1 MENLED
7 RLKTMVR
14 TFRRECHRVLESER
28 TTIHGA
34 DGMLMVLQLAIAEV
48 NKQESGEF
56 SVALSDVLVAWK
68 HLLLDKLH
76 LPLDND
82 SSRPENYDIIR
93 KEYDAFLKRTN
104 TMDLIDIHSMY
115 KQLRIDPDPEEP
127 LSSVQLFQFLSSNM
141 ETYEV
146 RDSLSQVPLTP
157 SSKSKPCSTQ
167 VGKVVRRVFC
177 SYLDQLVNSK
187 NDMALAHTLD
197 TPGRSLGRVAFTDL
211 KREARSKN
219 MSLFLAVTSF
229 VRAVQLGGK
238 GYAPAQSD
246 PLRKHVKGLSDFVHF
261 TDNLEEILGDNPDPS
276 IAGVCLVTSIRAA
289 LLKGRASG
297 DIVYA
302 AADETAKDLKE
313 RIAQIHLSHRLQSA
327 SGTGISPARP
337 RYHAINH
344 ATAYGGRETV
354 KVLIALL
361 DEDALAPPCRNKA
374 VLLSEDK
381 AVLSGEEG
389 TCMLALFRSPEVPT
403 GSSPKPLQHRVRER
417 QDQLKP
423 KARERS
429 IRSQFSCT
437 YQDDS
442 ELPLNRI
449 LDFPSTIQVTTCVHL
464 APKQTI
470 TTVDSTSAVKE
481 LGRVEVYPEAG
492 RKEAQ
497 GGGTTRGVA
506 TALGP
511 RSGNDAP
518 SSSVGVGS
526 RKTNIQTEGSSK
538 ACKRKLVDCSDHC
551 GSGNHPPLK
560 KLPTRLTGKN
570 GGAKAPSKKKLIAG
584 QGKLTSFFRL

>member
-1 MENLED
+1 MADLYPI
-7 RLKTMVR
+7 
-14 TFRRECHRVLESER
+14 RRSFMSIL
-28 TTIHGA
+28 
-34 DGMLMVLQLAIAEV
+34 
-48 NKQESGEF
+48 ESGEF
-56 SVALSDVLVAWK
+56 SVALSDVLMAWK

-76 LPLDND
+76 LPLHVD
-82 SSRPENYDIIR
+82 SPRPENYDIIR
-93 KEYDAFLKRTN
+93 KEYDSFLKRTN

-115 KQLRIDPDPEEP
+115 KQLRVDPDPEEP
-127 LSSVQLFQFLSSNM
+127 LNSVQLFQFLSSNM

-146 RDSLSQVPLTP
+146 RDSLSQVPSSP

-167 VGKVVRRVFC
+167 VEKVVRRVFC

-197 TPGRSLGRVAFTDL
+197 TPNRSLGRKAFTDL

-238 GYAPAQSD
+238 GYAPAESD

-261 TDNLEEILGDNPDPS
+261 TDNLEEILGDNPNPS
-276 IAGVCLVTSIRAA
+276 IAGVRLVTSIRAA

-297 DIVYA
+297 DVVYA

-313 RIAQIHLSHRLQSA
+313 RISQIHLSHRLQSA
-327 SGTGISPARP
+327 SRTGISPARP

-354 KVLIALL
+354 KVLIMLL

-374 VLLSEDK
+374 DLLSADQ
-381 AVLSGEEG
+381 AVLSGEEV
-389 TCMLALFRSPEVPT
+389 TCMLTLFRSPEVPT
-403 GSSPKPLQHRVRER
+403 GSSPKPLQHRVQER

-423 KARERS
+423 KAREQT
-429 IRSQFSCT
+429 IRSQFACT

-442 ELPLNRI
+442 ALPLNRV
-449 LDFPSTIQVTTCVHL
+449 LDFPSTNQVPTCVHPAL
-464 APKQTI
+464 KRTL
-470 TTVDSTSAVKE
+470 TTVESTSAVEE
-481 LGRVEVYPEAG
+481 LGRVEVDPEAG

-497 GGGTTRGVA
+497 RGGPTRGVA
-506 TALGP
+506 ATLGP

-518 SSSVGVGS
+518 SRRAGGGS

-538 ACKRKLVDCSDHC
+538 ACKRKLVDCSEHC
-551 GSGNHPPLK
+551 GSENQPPLK
-560 KLPTRLTGKN
+560 KTPSSVTSTKLAGKK
-570 GGAKAPSKKKLIAG
+570 GEAKAPSKKKLIAG
-584 QGKLTSFFRL
+584 QCKLTSFFRL